1 MFIRHPVGAKRG
13 DFVLGL
19 QEVVLAATAENK
31 NAVSVEYFGI
41 VVGNSKPENPL
52 ISTAWTVLEA
62 ANDLGDVP
70 TVEACQRVIDANL
83 SGALP
88 QRFDINIIFD
98 FF

>member
-1 MFIRHPVGAKRG
+1 M
-13 DFVLGL
+13 GL
-19 QEVVLAATAENK
+19 EEFVLAATVETK
-31 NAVSVEYFGI
+31 HAVSVQYLGI
-41 VVGNSKPENPL
+41 VVGNSKPENPI

-88 QRFDINIIFD
+88 QRSDINIIFD
-98 FF
+98 FFN